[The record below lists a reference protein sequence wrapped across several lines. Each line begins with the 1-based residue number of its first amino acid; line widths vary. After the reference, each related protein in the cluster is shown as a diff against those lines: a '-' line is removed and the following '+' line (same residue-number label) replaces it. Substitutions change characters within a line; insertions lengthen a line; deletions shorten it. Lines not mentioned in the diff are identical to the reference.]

1 MGFRWTVET
10 AEPTY
15 RPMST
20 RSGRSYKPTMTS
32 PSHVAV
38 IPAVDDP
45 IDPLAE
51 RTTDPGTHHTEDA
64 ASPTMTTPTSGD
76 VAMILDVMRTM
87 MVDREKRE
95 MKLAEERRRQEAE
108 RAQERERQE
117 ALRKEDR
124 RRHGEESERHISAM
138 HRQMEML
145 QELVR
150 GQTEEKA
157 KRDTDP
163 IKLTRLADSDD
174 IESYLT
180 TFERMMKAYEVDNAR
195 WAF

>member
-1 MGFRWTVET
+1 
-10 AEPTY
+10 
-15 RPMST
+15 MST
-20 RSGRSYKPTMTS
+20 RSGRSYKSTMTS
-32 PSHVAV
+32 PSHVAI

-51 RTTDPGTHHTEDA
+51 RTIDPGTHHTKDV

-95 MKLAEERRRQEAE
+95 KELAEERRRQEAE
-108 RAQERERQE
+108 RAQERERQD
-117 ALRKEDR
+117 ALREEDR
-124 RRHGEESERHISAM
+124 RRHEEESERRISVM
-138 HRQMEML
+138 HQQMEML

-157 KRDTDP
+157 KRGIPTQ
-163 IKLTRLADSDD
+163 L
-174 IESYLT
+174 
-180 TFERMMKAYEVDNAR
+180 N
-195 WAF
+195 